1 MTTNLLS
8 YIEENCRTEIR
19 KRVLAFLRRNRKAL
33 FDIGPNERNY
43 RISIKKL
50 KFSKFRARIGSD
62 DTVDSDVILSVLPMV
77 TFSHF
82 GEEKTYHYK
91 TQELRL
97 NAKITIDKTIS
108 VELGRL
114 SFFHGRFKGKPY
126 DENLM
131 LHINKE
137 EYQKYADSMIDHY
150 GVERD
155 RDGKINAFELAMK
168 MDLDIETGAFDRNH
182 SILGAMVFEEKVLRL
197 YDGSSRKWNDKHV
210 RANTIIVDSEIA
222 DKTSPGAF
230 SLTVFHECI
239 HFHYHKMAF
248 RLWRI
253 FNRESIYYEKKG
265 SEKTLKDNLLRWMEI
280 QANGIALILWFRM
293 MFSKHM

>member
-8 YIEENCRTEIR
+8 YIEENCKTEIE

-50 KFSKFRARIGSD
+50 RLSKFRAKIGAD
-62 DTVDSDVILSVLPMV
+62 DIVDSDVILSVLPMV
-77 TFSHF
+77 AFSHF

-91 TQELRL
+91 AQELRL
-97 NAKITIDKTIS
+97 NARITIDKTIS

-137 EYQKYADSMIDHY
+137 EYQKYADSMIDH
-150 GVERD
+150 
-155 RDGKINAFELAMK
+155 
-168 MDLDIETGAFDRNH
+168 
-182 SILGAMVFEEKVLRL
+182 
-197 YDGSSRKWNDKHV
+197 
-210 RANTIIVDSEIA
+210 
-222 DKTSPGAF
+222 
-230 SLTVFHECI
+230 
-239 HFHYHKMAF
+239 
-248 RLWRI
+248 
-253 FNRESIYYEKKG
+253 
-265 SEKTLKDNLLRWMEI
+265 
-280 QANGIALILWFRM
+280 
-293 MFSKHM
+293 